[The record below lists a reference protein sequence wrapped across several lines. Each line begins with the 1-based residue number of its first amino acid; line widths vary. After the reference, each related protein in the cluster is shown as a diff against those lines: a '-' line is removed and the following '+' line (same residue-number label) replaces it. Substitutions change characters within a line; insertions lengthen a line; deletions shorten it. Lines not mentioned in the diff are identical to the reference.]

1 MIVTS
6 IERTK
11 KTPEGRKHGKSSWE
25 REEREERGRKE
36 GRRRTVSPLEKSQ
49 REISRP
55 DYKVV
60 FVKSKKRFTTGEG
73 CCSGS
78 VAEGGGNSLKDRKIS
93 ANR

>member
-25 REEREERGRKE
+25 RGERGRKE

-60 FVKSKKRFTTGEG
+60 FVKSKKRFTTAAKGVAPVL
-73 CCSGS
+73 SLRAAVILSRTAKSPQTGS
-78 VAEGGGNSLKDRKIS
+78 E
-93 ANR
+93 